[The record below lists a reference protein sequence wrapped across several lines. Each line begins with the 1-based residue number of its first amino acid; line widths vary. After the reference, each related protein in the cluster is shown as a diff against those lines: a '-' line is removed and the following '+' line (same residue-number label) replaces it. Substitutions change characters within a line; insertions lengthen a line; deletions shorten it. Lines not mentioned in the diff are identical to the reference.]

1 MIKKL
6 RTKFIIVTMCVIFVV
21 IGGIIGIINA
31 VNFSRINSDSNIV
44 ISVLADNNGTMP
56 LPNIEDKENPM
67 PSLPPE
73 TPFQTRYFTVT
84 VKGGEVVSVNNSKIF
99 KLTEEQ
105 AITQTKEV
113 ISQGQTD
120 GYFGDYKLTKISVDD
135 GDMYIFLDCSKDL
148 YFARNFLKISIM
160 IGAIAIILIFGLV
173 WIFSSIVVKPIAE
186 SYSKQKRF
194 ITDANHEI
202 KTPLAIIGA
211 TNEVMEL
218 KFGENEWSDTINNQV
233 KKLTALTERL
243 VFLSRMDEE
252 NAEIPMVEFNLSETV
267 NEVSEPFKNLA
278 KISNKTFNLTVE
290 QNLKGVGDVSL
301 IGQLVSIL
309 LENAFKYSNDNGNI
323 DLYLSSN
330 GKNNKI
336 IVANTTDGVDKKNL
350 DKLFDRF
357 YRSDDSRNSET
368 GGNGIGL
375 SIAKSI
381 VNIHKGK
388 IFAKSDDGK
397 YIVFTVI
404 I

>member
-6 RTKFIIVTMCVIFVV
+6 RTKFIIVTTCIVVLV

-31 VNFSRINSDSNIV
+31 VNYARVNEDSNKIL
-44 ISVLADNNGTMP
+44 SVLVENDGTMP
-56 LPNIEDKENPM
+56 LPNFDDNENPM
-67 PSLPPE
+67 PTLPPE
-73 TPFQTRYFTVT
+73 TPFQTRFFTVT
-84 VKGGEVVSVNNSKIF
+84 VNGDAIVSVDVSKIF
-99 KLTEEQ
+99 KITEDQ
-105 AITQTKEV
+105 AKAQTQEV
-113 ISQGQTD
+113 ISSGQVD
-120 GYFGDYKLTKISVDD
+120 GYYNDYKIVKISTDN
-135 GDMYIFLDCSKDL
+135 GEMYIFLDCSRDL
-148 YFARNFLKISIM
+148 YFARNFLKISLM
-160 IGAIAIILIFGLV
+160 IGLSAIVLIFGLV
-173 WIFSSIVVKPIAE
+173 WFFSSIIVKPIAE

-211 TNEVMEL
+211 TNEVIEL

-233 KKLTALTERL
+233 KKLTALTEKL

-252 NAEIPMVEFNLSETV
+252 NAEIPMTEFNLSETIS
-267 NEVSEPFKNLA
+267 EVVEPFKNLA
-278 KISNKTFNLTVE
+278 NISNKTLNVSIE
-290 QNLKGVGDVSL
+290 NDLKVVGEVSL

-309 LENAFKYSNDNGNI
+309 LENAFKYSNKNGTI
-323 DLYLSSN
+323 DLFLSSN
-330 GKNNKI
+330 GKNKKI

-357 YRSDDSRNSET
+357 YRADDSRNSET

-388 IFAKSDDGK
+388 INVKSDDGK
-397 YIVFTVI
+397 YIVFTVNL
-404 I
+404 

>member
-6 RTKFIIVTMCVIFVV
+6 RTKFIIVTTCVIFIV

-31 VNFSRINSDSNIV
+31 VNFSRIAADSNTV
-44 ISVLADNNGTMP
+44 LSVLADNNGTMP
-56 LPNIEDKENPM
+56 LPNVEDQESPM

-84 VKGGEVVSVNNSKIF
+84 VDGEEVVSVNILMVF

-105 AITQTKEV
+105 AIAQTEEV
-113 ISQGQTD
+113 ISKGQED

-148 YFARNFLKISIM
+148 YFARNFLKISLI
-160 IGAIAIILIFGLV
+160 IGAFAIVLIFGLV
-173 WIFSSIVVKPIAE
+173 WIFSSIIVKPIAE

-218 KFGENEWSDTINNQV
+218 KFGENEWSSVINNQV

-252 NAEIPMVEFNLSETV
+252 NAEIPFMEFNMSETI
-267 NEVSEPFKNLA
+267 NEVSEPFNNVA
-278 KISNKTFNLTVE
+278 EVSNKAFNISIE
-290 QNLKGVGDVSL
+290 PNLKGFGDESL

-309 LENAFKYSNDNGNI
+309 LENAFKYSNENGTV
-323 DLYLSSN
+323 DLCLSSI

-336 IVANTTDGVDKKNL
+336 TVANTTDGVEEKNF

-357 YRSDDSRNSET
+357 YRSDYSRNSET

-375 SIAKSI
+375 SIAKAI

-388 IFAKSDDGK
+388 ISVKSDDGK

>member
-6 RTKFIIVTMCVIFVV
+6 RTKFIIVTMCVVFGV
-21 IGGIIGIINA
+21 IGSIIGIINA
-31 VNFSRINSDSNIV
+31 VNYARVNEDSNKIL
-44 ISVLADNNGTMP
+44 SVLVENDGTMP
-56 LPNIEDKENPM
+56 LPNFDDKENPM
-67 PSLPPE
+67 PTLPLE
-73 TPFQTRYFTVT
+73 TPFQTRFFTVT
-84 VKGGEVVSVNNSKIF
+84 VNGDEIVSVDVSKIF
-99 KLTEEQ
+99 KITEDQ
-105 AITQTKEV
+105 AKAQTQEV
-113 ISQGQTD
+113 ISSGQVD
-120 GYFGDYKLTKISVDD
+120 GYYNDYKIAKISIDN
-135 GDMYIFLDCSKDL
+135 GEMYIFLDCSRDL
-148 YFARNFLKISIM
+148 YFARNFLKISLM
-160 IGAIAIILIFGLV
+160 IGLSAIVLIFGLS
-173 WIFSSIVVKPIAE
+173 WIFSSIIVKPIAE

-194 ITDANHEI
+194 ITNANHEI

-233 KKLTALTERL
+233 KKLTALTEKL

-252 NAEIPMVEFNLSETV
+252 NAEISMAEFNLSEIIS
-267 NEVSEPFKNLA
+267 EVVGPFKNLA
-278 KISNKTFNLTVE
+278 NVSNKTLNVSIE
-290 QNLKGVGDVSL
+290 NDLKAVGEVSL

-309 LENAFKYSNDNGNI
+309 LENAFKYSNKNGTV
-323 DLYLSSN
+323 DLFLSSN
-330 GKNNKI
+330 GKNKKI

-357 YRSDDSRNSET
+357 YRADDSRNSET

-388 IFAKSDDGK
+388 ITVKSDDGK
-397 YIVFTVI
+397 YIVFSVI

>member
-6 RTKFIIVTMCVIFVV
+6 RTKFIIVTMCVVFVV

-31 VNFSRINSDSNIV
+31 VNFSRVNADSNTV
-44 ISVLADNNGTMP
+44 LSVLANNDGTMP
-56 LPNIEDKENPM
+56 LPNIEGEENPM

-84 VKGGEVVSVNNSKIF
+84 VNGEEIINVNILMIF

-113 ISQGQTD
+113 ISLGRTA
-120 GYFGDYKLTKISVDD
+120 GYFGDYKFTKISTEN

-148 YFARNFLKISIM
+148 YFARNFLKISLI
-160 IGAIAIILIFGLV
+160 IGALAIVLIFGLV
-173 WIFSSIVVKPIAE
+173 WIFSSIIVKPIAE

-218 KFGENEWSDTINNQV
+218 KFGENEWSSAINNQV

-252 NAEIPMVEFNLSETV
+252 NAEIPFSEFNLSETA

-278 KISNKTFNLTVE
+278 KVSNKTFNLTIE
-290 QNLKGVGDVSL
+290 QNLKCVGDVSL

-309 LENAFKYSNDNGNI
+309 LENAFKYSNEDGTI
-323 DLYLSSN
+323 DLHLSSN

-357 YRSDDSRNSET
+357 YRSDYSRNSET

-388 IFAKSDDGK
+388 ISAKSDDGK
-397 YIVFTVI
+397 YIVFTVTI
-404 I
+404 